1 MLLTI
6 RSPRLSRIAF
16 ECGGIIHSASERNA
30 PTTMIEPLVEMK
42 MPCLLVKKTAN
53 ATKSTTKSIYAAEK
67 VQGSRSIHKHKT
79 PILKIKSS
87 SLANRDLAKAEIVRY
102 RDAVARQA
110 TKSFSR
116 LKDLNLD
123 DGKAFSEL
131 QASTAIK
138 LRQMARPGTFGFDG
152 GLTKTGP
159 NKAVPLTNCRKMR
172 STKVTHVS
180 PYIHDLIHRGMNC
193 YVSRFR
199 ILGEKMTRNG

>member
-1 MLLTI
+1 
-6 RSPRLSRIAF
+6 
-16 ECGGIIHSASERNA
+16 
-30 PTTMIEPLVEMK
+30 MIEPLVEMK
-42 MPCLLVKKTAN
+42 MPCSLVKKTAN
-53 ATKSTTKSIYAAEK
+53 ATKTTTKSIYVAEK

-102 RDAVARQA
+102 SDAVARQ
-110 TKSFSR
+110 TKKSFAQF
-116 LKDLNLD
+116 KDLSLD
-123 DGKAFSEL
+123 DGKAFNEL
-131 QASTAIK
+131 QASTAIN

-159 NKAVPLTNCRKMR
+159 NKAVPLTNNRKMK

-199 ILGEKMTRNG
+199 ILGDQKDSE